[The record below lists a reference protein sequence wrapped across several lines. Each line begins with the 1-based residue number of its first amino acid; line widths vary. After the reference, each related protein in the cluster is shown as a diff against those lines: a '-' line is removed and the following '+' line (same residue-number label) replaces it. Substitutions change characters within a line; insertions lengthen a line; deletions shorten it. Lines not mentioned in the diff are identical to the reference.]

1 MKNTIIQLII
11 KQSSV
16 FVCRYYYEK
25 HSELKLKI
33 CKQRNLL
40 YYYVK
45 MKSITIIYKQRNLIY
60 YYVKKVI
67 TEKNSQLFTLHSHQL
82 LLISIN
88 QKRGYIFFTYFNK
101 TSICININL
110 KGHF

>member
-25 HSELKLKI
+25 HSELKLKN

-45 MKSITIIYKQRNLIY
+45 MKSITLIY
-60 YYVKKVI
+60 
-67 TEKNSQLFTLHSHQL
+67 
-82 LLISIN
+82 
-88 QKRGYIFFTYFNK
+88 NK
-101 TSICININL
+101 EI
-110 KGHF
+110 